1 MCSGISS
8 AHSRHL
14 DDWYRA
20 MYERSVVIVQQ
31 AAQRS
36 VRLSFRQLRGVT
48 RRGTRATDTLMNVL
62 SQIILLE

>member
-36 VRLSFRQLRGVT
+36 VRCDSERNASYGHIDECVI
-48 RRGTRATDTLMNVL
+48 TDHLARIK
-62 SQIILLE
+62 S